1 MYSTLFQDGLWLMHK
16 AVLIDGQIPTLGS
29 LTVLHGVTF
38 TDIAQGEAIPAK
50 SNYLSFIESGF
61 CQFIQMGF

>member
-1 MYSTLFQDGLWLMHK
+1 MHK